1 MFNNEII
8 TNITNPCMV
17 TILSNVPMLIHGRI
31 LNILART
38 STKKLGMSSL
48 VLNRFP
54 LTDLLFFFR
63 YKIKVY
69 RKKKSQLKISTQL
82 SEYYNKTEMSR
93 VK

>member
-1 MFNNEII
+1 
-8 TNITNPCMV
+8 MV
-17 TILSNVPMLIHGRI
+17 SQYCLMSQCSFSGRI

-38 STKKLGMSSL
+38 SMKKLSMSSL

-54 LTDLLFFFR
+54 LTDLFFLSIQ
-63 YKIKVY
+63 KKVY

-82 SEYYNKTEMSR
+82 SEYYNETEMSR